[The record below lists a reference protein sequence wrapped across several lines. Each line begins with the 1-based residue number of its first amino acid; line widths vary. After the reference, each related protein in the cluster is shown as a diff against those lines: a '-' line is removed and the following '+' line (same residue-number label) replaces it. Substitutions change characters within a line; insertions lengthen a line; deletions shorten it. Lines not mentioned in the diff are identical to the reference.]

1 MTPETETADPA
12 RAGAA
17 AARLRLYQLVS
28 PALPVG
34 AFSYAEGLEVLAQ
47 SGRLADAGAVRHW
60 LEAELRCGAVRLE
73 AAALPGLTLLLRQ
86 WQQLAVAE
94 KLAEAEKLAVAKKLA
109 KVEQFADI
117 GQLAASEC
125 GNIMEPQANASGRL
139 TPAEQ
144 RAIAGQMADTEYK
157 TINELKYLVPVTP
170 VAAPFAAAPAGAA
183 AAREAL
189 LDRDG
194 WLLAQRDAPE
204 LRAQQRQMGGSLLQL
219 LADLG
224 WPLPQATPLAWPAAF
239 AWAGL
244 CLQIA
249 PAELVEAYLYGW
261 VANQLSAALR
271 LVPLGPTQAQR
282 LQLQLA
288 PLLAE
293 QAEQLLA
300 SEPEQLWSGGVGVGL
315 AQLGQAELYSR
326 LFRS

>member
-1 MTPETETADPA
+1 MTD
-12 RAGAA
+12 
-17 AARLRLYQLVS
+17 
-28 PALPVG
+28 
-34 AFSYAEGLEVLAQ
+34 
-47 SGRLADAGAVRHW
+47 
-60 LEAELRCGAVRLE
+60 
-73 AAALPGLTLLLRQ
+73 
-86 WQQLAVAE
+86 
-94 KLAEAEKLAVAKKLA
+94 
-109 KVEQFADI
+109 
-117 GQLAASEC
+117 
-125 GNIMEPQANASGRL
+125 
-139 TPAEQ
+139 
-144 RAIAGQMADTEYK
+144 AGQMADTEYK
-157 TINELKYLVPVTP
+157 TIDELKYLLPVAP

-224 WPLPQATPLAWPAAF
+224 WPLPLATPLAWPAAF

-249 PAELVEAYLYGW
+249 PLELVEAYLYGW

-293 QAEQLLA
+293 QADQLLA
-300 SEPEQLWSGGVGVGL
+300 SEPERLWSGGVGAGL
-315 AQLGQAELYSR
+315 AQLSQAELYSR